1 MDHQVATGV
10 VQDFYM
16 QNAQGQVC
24 DKSGCLD
31 FGGTPP
37 DPELDQVSSTR
48 IGHFTSSTVGGT
60 KTINSRGVIV
70 F

>member
-1 MDHQVATGV
+1 MH
-10 VQDFYM
+10 
-16 QNAQGQVC
+16 QGQGGVARNASFTPGV
-24 DKSGCLD
+24 DKSGRLD

-37 DPELDQVSSTR
+37 DPELDRVSSTR
-48 IGHFTSSTVGGT
+48 IGHFTSNTVGGT